1 MTMRRLIPSA
11 IVVLALFVSVAFTA
25 RNATTPDM
33 QPKAVVADSII
44 GSWVLNGEKS
54 DDPREAMEESQQQG
68 GGGGGGYERR
78 RGGGGGGGSGGG
90 GGMTD
95 RRPRSQ
101 SGTGRQGSVSPEQ
114 RRQIQASI
122 RAAMRAAPQIEISRT
137 DSTVMLETQLGNR
150 ILFTDNREVTIPVT
164 DDLDSKIKCKWD
176 KDKLVIESET
186 DAGVKTKYTYEPDG
200 DQLKVKVSI
209 EVRRTRQAI
218 RYELVYDRSVR

>member
-25 RNATTPDM
+25 KNATTQDL
-33 QPKAVVADSII
+33 QPKVEAADSIV
-44 GSWVLNGEKS
+44 GSWVLNRQKS

-90 GGMTD
+90 MTG

-114 RRQIQASI
+114 RRQIQASM

-150 ILFTDNREVTIPVT
+150 ILFTDNREVTIHNP
-164 DDLDSKIKCKWD
+164 L
-176 KDKLVIESET
+176 
-186 DAGVKTKYTYEPDG
+186 
-200 DQLKVKVSI
+200 
-209 EVRRTRQAI
+209 
-218 RYELVYDRSVR
+218 

>member
-25 RNATTPDM
+25 RNAITPDM
-33 QPKAVVADSII
+33 QPKVVVADSII

-68 GGGGGGYERR
+68 GGGGYERR

-90 GGMTD
+90 MTG
-95 RRPRSQ
+95 RRPRGQ
-101 SGTGRQGSVSPEQ
+101 GGTGRQGSVSPEQ
-114 RRQIQASI
+114 RRQIQASM

-137 DSTVMLETQLGNR
+137 DSTVMLETLLGNR
-150 ILFTDNREVTIPVT
+150 ILFTDNREVNVPVT
-164 DDLDSKIKCKWD
+164 ADLDSKIKCKWD